1 MRTILVFLLAYL
13 VSGCGFTPVY
23 GTNNDMD
30 IETGTYLSSIS
41 LKQSSGPLGQRLEN
55 ALEDRL
61 NPDGSGSL
69 YDNAF
74 RLEFTIN
81 SKRDAVVIEQD
92 GSIARYN
99 IMLVS
104 SYRLVDT
111 ETNEVLDKG
120 QVRRT
125 ASFFNAPEK
134 FASYIAEKD
143 AVDRALLELSE
154 DYKLRL
160 AAYFARDYKL
170 GSRES

>member
-1 MRTILVFLLAYL
+1 MRIFLLVL
-13 VSGCGFTPVY
+13 LSWVVSGCGFTPVY
-23 GTNNDMD
+23 GTNNDQD
-30 IETGTYLSSIS
+30 IEVSTYLSSIT
-41 LKQSSGPLGQRLEN
+41 LKQNAGPLGQRLEN

-61 NPDGSGSL
+61 NPEASGSL
-69 YDNAF
+69 YNKAF
-74 RLEFTIN
+74 RLEFSIS

-99 IMLVS
+99 ILLNAP
-104 SYRLVDT
+104 YRLIDA
-111 ETNEVLDKG
+111 ETGEVLDKG

-154 DYKLRL
+154 DFKLRL
-160 AAYFARDYKL
+160 ASYFARNYKL
-170 GSRES
+170 GQRAP